1 MSGDQSKEHLP
12 GNEPEREGGS
22 RPLTPEEMLQ
32 SILNPETAASSSE
45 ALAPPE
51 DSPALS
57 PQPQNPSL
65 ARPEDLQFALQSEA
79 ELEADAPLT
88 AEEES
93 SRAETPTSD
102 ESATLGGLLS
112 DTAAE
117 DAVQRRRG
125 RLESEAA
132 KRRPQLDP
140 HLREAAERLTAMRNQ
155 AAALTDLLNNQEI
168 TFDEYQDRLY
178 DAMVQ
183 DEAGMW
189 WVIDAENEQWYCHNP
204 DSNQWE
210 EDDPA
215 ALHEL
220 ERYNRAAAAY
230 ERESFRP
237 QAGDPIVD
245 SRGVK
250 IGTVQPATDE
260 HYTIPGAAAFSDEL
274 SDQKATVRA
283 VGADATRRSAASG
296 FDRLAD
302 DSGLPAYELEASPIV
317 QEVLD
322 ARRGNARRRLVSAVA
337 AVLIPGLIAIIAAA
351 VGIMVWY
358 GDAVRPFQEG
368 IAGLAGYSPEFQTAR
383 ILDANGALIAALNSQ
398 QTGARTSIPLD
409 DMSPYIIHAIIS
421 QENER
426 YFADP
431 GFDPIAIVRAFIQN
445 ISGGGIESG
454 ASTIT
459 QQIARNLVLRDTEVS
474 IERKVNEILV
484 ALEIANQYDKN
495 FILELYLNEVF
506 FANQNYGVEAASQFY
521 FGHGADELN
530 FAEAALLA
538 SIVPSPSQNDPVVNR
553 PTAIQGMRATMHK
566 MMDIG
571 CLQFQ
576 HGDWPG
582 RGPFCIRAGQEVMNE
597 GIPQILVRTNSAGEI
612 AGGLAI
618 VQIAEIEATEFE
630 PLDVRLRYPHFVNYV
645 QAQVEA
651 EFGVNALFQRGFHIY
666 TTLNPVVQEAAETA
680 LSNRVSQLVSNGV
693 NTGAVMVTDP
703 KSGAIRAMVGSHDFD
718 DDVAGQVNN
727 VLTFQQPGSAI
738 KPIVYTAAISGHQGN
753 YLTPAS
759 ILWDV
764 PVTYDLG
771 AGSTYSPVNFDRQ
784 FHGPVSLRVALQ
796 NSYNVAAVKTYLFS
810 GSERFVEMAQTF
822 GLQFPDGT
830 VPTIASALGAN
841 EVRLFDMMQAYGVFA
856 SGGRRVPLYAI
867 ERITETIDG
876 EEVEVGQEVPGT
888 EQAISPAVAYLMQ
901 NILSDD
907 HARRPTY
914 PPGSPLTL
922 ENIGIPTQN
931 FVAAKT
937 GTSNDSRD
945 LWTMGFTGD
954 AVVGVWLGTYN
965 NSPTFGT
972 TGYNSAAPVWNAV
985 MQAAMA
991 GQAPSRFE
999 NPGGVVVR
1007 EICRSTGTI
1016 NHPDCPEPTTGLFIQ
1031 EQFPPGPEQGFIQT
1045 VAIDSWTGLLANDF
1059 CDDHV
1064 IEETFAALDDLSAV
1078 DWLNTTAEGQEYAE
1092 VMGLSFPVSAAPPGS
1107 CVQGQ
1112 GLPVVHIS
1120 SPNDGAVIR
1129 GAVEIRG
1136 QVRAPDFSHYE
1147 LLYAR
1152 AGQDESFFP
1161 ISAALVQVPEHGGF
1175 LGVWDTLSAQIP
1187 TGEYILR
1194 LLATS
1199 LTGGFI
1205 QHDLNILVD
1214 NPKPDATATPVFS
1227 PTVVSVLTPSGG

>member
-12 GNEPEREGGS
+12 GNEPERKDDS
-22 RPLTPEEMLQ
+22 PSLTPEEMLQ
-32 SILNPETAASSSE
+32 SILKPKQAAASSE
-45 ALAPPE
+45 TLAPPE

-57 PQPQNPSL
+57 SQPPNPDL
-65 ARPEDLQFALQSEA
+65 ARPEDLQFARRSDTESEA
-79 ELEADAPLT
+79 NVPLA
-88 AEEES
+88 AEKES
-93 SRAETPTSD
+93 SRAAAAKSD
-102 ESATLGGLLS
+102 EADTLVEPLPP
-112 DTAAE
+112 AVAE
-117 DAVQRRRG
+117 
-125 RLESEAA
+125 E
-132 KRRPQLDP
+132 
-140 HLREAAERLTAMRNQ
+140 AERFIAMRDQ
-155 AAALTDLLNNQEI
+155 AAAWTDRLNNQEI
-168 TFDEYQDRLY
+168 TFAEYQRRLY

-183 DEAGMW
+183 DEAGIW
-189 WVIDAENEQWYCHNP
+189 WMIDAENEQWYRHNP

-210 EDDPA
+210 EDEPA
-215 ALHEL
+215 ALREL
-220 ERYNRAAAAY
+220 ERYHRAAADDA
-230 ERESFRP
+230 R
-237 QAGDPIVD
+237 AGAPIVD
-245 SRGVK
+245 ARGVK
-250 IGTVQPATDE
+250 IGAMPPTADE
-260 HYTIPGAAAFSDEL
+260 HYTFPSTAALSDEL
-274 SDQKATVRA
+274 PDQKATVRSSSD
-283 VGADATRRSAASG
+283 GGGMSG
-296 FDRLAD
+296 
-302 DSGLPAYELEASPIV
+302 YELEASPVV

-322 ARRGNARRRLVSAVA
+322 ARRAAARRRLVSAA
-337 AVLIPGLIAIIAAA
+337 AVVLILVLTALIAAA
-351 VGIMVWY
+351 VGMMAWY
-358 GDAVRPFQEG
+358 GDAVRPFQED
-368 IAGLAGYSPEFQTAR
+368 IAGLASYSPEFQTAR

-398 QTGARTSIPLD
+398 QTGARTTIPLD
-409 DMSPYIIHAIIS
+409 DMSPYIVHAIIS

-431 GFDPIAIVRAFIQN
+431 GFDPIAIARAFIQN

-459 QQIARNLVLRDTEVS
+459 QQIARNLVLRDAEVS
-474 IERKVNEILV
+474 IERKVSEILV

-566 MMDIG
+566 MLDIG

-576 HGDWPG
+576 HGDWPS
-582 RGPFCIRAGQEVMNE
+582 RGPFCIQAGQEVMND
-597 GIPQILVRTNSAGEI
+597 GVPQVLVRANSAGEI

-618 VQIAEIEATEFE
+618 VQIAEMETTEFE

-645 QAQVEA
+645 QARVEA
-651 EFGVNALFQRGFHIY
+651 EFGANALFQRGFQIY
-666 TTLNPVVQEAAETA
+666 TTLNPSAQEAAQEA
-680 LSNRVSQLVSNGV
+680 LSSQVSQLVSAGV

-703 KSGAIRAMVGSHDFD
+703 NSGAIRAMVGSHDFD
-718 DDVAGQVNN
+718 DDLAGQVNN
-727 VLTFQQPGSAI
+727 ALTFQQPGSAI
-738 KPIVYTAAISGHQGN
+738 KPIVYAAAIGGHQGN

-771 AGSTYSPVNFDRQ
+771 AGQTYSPVNFDRR
-784 FHGPVSLRVALQ
+784 FHGPVSVRAALQ
-796 NSYNVAAVKTYLFS
+796 NSYNVAAVKAYLFS
-810 GSERFVEMAQTF
+810 GSERFVETARTF

-830 VPTIASALGAN
+830 LPTIASALGAN

-856 SGGRRVPLYAI
+856 SGGRRAPLYAI

-876 EEVEVGQEVPGT
+876 EEAEVVWEGAAA
-888 EQAISPAVAYLMQ
+888 EQAISPALAYLMQ

-907 HARRPTY
+907 QARRPTY
-914 PPGSPLTL
+914 PPGSSLTL
-922 ENIGIPTQN
+922 ENIGVPTQN
-931 FVAAKT
+931 FAAAKT

-945 LWTMGFTGD
+945 LWTMGFTRN

-985 MQAAMA
+985 MEAALA
-991 GQAPSRFE
+991 GQAPPQFE

-1007 EICRSTGTI
+1007 EICRTTGTL

-1031 EQFPPGPEQGFIQT
+1031 DQFPPGPEQGFIQT
-1045 VAIDSWTGLLANDF
+1045 AAVDSWTGLLANDF

-1064 IEETFAALDDLSAV
+1064 IDRAFVATDDISAV
-1078 DWLNTTAEGQEYAE
+1078 DWLNTTAEGREYADWI
-1092 VMGLSFPVSAAPPGS
+1092 GLSLPASAPPTGS
-1107 CVQGQ
+1107 CAQGQ
-1112 GLPVVHIS
+1112 GLPAVHIS
-1120 SPNDGAVIR
+1120 SPNEGAVIR

-1136 QVRAPDFSHYE
+1136 QVQAPDFSHYE

-1152 AGQDESFFP
+1152 AGQDESFIP
-1161 ISAALVQVPEHGGF
+1161 ISSALIQVPQHGGF
-1175 LGVWDTLSAQIP
+1175 LGTWDTLAAQIP
-1187 TGEYILR
+1187 TGNYILR

-1199 LTGGFI
+1199 LTGGSI
-1205 QHDLNILVD
+1205 QRDLNILVD
-1214 NPKPDATATPVFS
+1214 NPMPTATPGAVITPVFA
-1227 PTVVSVLTPSGG
+1227 PTVVSVPSG